1 VRDWKA
7 LYRTEGETFYS
18 PMVVDHFQNPRRV
31 GRLDADDGKGCC
43 GDPACGDFLEIT
55 IAVDDEKP
63 CLTDV
68 RFLIHGCP
76 AAVAVGS
83 VTAEMACGLDLEA
96 AENLTEDAVIRALGG
111 LPEAK
116 KHCSMLSIGALQ
128 VALADYR
135 RRQEMLTAGLI
146 ESKEEYRR
154 RRDELNRPA
163 SSTGDE
169 GE

>member
-1 VRDWKA
+1 
-7 LYRTEGETFYS
+7 
-18 PMVVDHFQNPRRV
+18 
-31 GRLDADDGKGCC
+31 
-43 GDPACGDFLEIT
+43 
-55 IAVDDEKP
+55 
-63 CLTDV
+63 
-68 RFLIHGCP
+68 
-76 AAVAVGS
+76 
-83 VTAEMACGLDLEA
+83 MACGLDLEA